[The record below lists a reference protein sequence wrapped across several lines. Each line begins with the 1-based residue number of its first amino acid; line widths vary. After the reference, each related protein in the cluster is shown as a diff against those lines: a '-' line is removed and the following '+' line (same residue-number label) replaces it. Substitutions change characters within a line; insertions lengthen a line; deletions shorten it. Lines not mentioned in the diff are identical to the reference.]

1 MATNNTYIN
10 AQDDF
15 IVKGNLTVEGNVTQ
29 VSTTIESNRVEASE
43 FIINSDG
50 TNTTARLSLNS
61 NNSLANI
68 SFIDG
73 GNMVVE
79 PNLQGNIIIGA
90 GQTLTVASG
99 ASISG
104 NVFSGNLTGVAS
116 EATMFTD
123 LVKIEIGGN
132 VSADATGSATFQG
145 AGNVVSI
152 PLILDSVNSNTGS
165 WGDAAKVPTFTVN
178 AKGLIT
184 AASENAIAITS
195 SQVTNFNTSAR
206 ALLGGINGI
215 SYNSGTGNFSLT
227 TLLSGSDGTYGSASA
242 VPVFL
247 ADPYGRIGSIANV
260 DIAITASQ
268 VTDFTTAAEA
278 LFSVTDTGGDG
289 SLAYNNTTGV
299 FTYTGPSAA
308 DVRAH
313 FTGGTGIDISSGTVA
328 IDSTVVTK
336 AGTETING
344 DKTFTGT
351 VDLSG
356 ATIPGT
362 VTFSGNIIAT
372 NIDTVTQTDSIIT
385 DNNIYLNQG
394 GSDRDAKIQV
404 EHSTAN
410 TYLMWDNGTSRWQFS
425 NNGSSDNNM
434 LLLSDFSSGITSD
447 IVTTG
452 KVLYSNMYSTE
463 GSLPS
468 ASTYHGMFAHV
479 HGTGKGYFAH
489 GGNWI
494 KLLDETSSTTSN
506 LTEGSNLYYTDER
519 VDDRVNSLLV
529 DGDGITGTY
538 NDGAGSYT
546 LDVDNTV
553 IRTTGNQSLAG
564 DKTFTG
570 KLVVPTTATT
580 EANALY
586 SDGNEAYIY
595 INGVAKQITPTASVG
610 SVEDVGS
617 TGLNMYAGSRI
628 ASNVTYH
635 GIKSIDGGTYTN
647 VSEAGNVVTVEGDIS
662 AIRGAFSAQDN
673 AGDGT
678 FTYNA
683 STGQFSYSGVSQ
695 SQIRGEFN
703 ASGSTLSYDSG
714 TGTFT
719 STADNYTSWSFNTE
733 TGSGPTVISGQE
745 VTFTGGAG
753 IDVTHTGNTITVV
766 NTSTADITGVT
777 AGTGLTGGGSSGA
790 VTLSADQ
797 SYIRGSI
804 SATGDISYNSSTGVI
819 SFTDSDR
826 SDATIRGLFS
836 GGTGITYDSG
846 TGDISLTDTGLITGV
861 TAGTG
866 LSGGGTSGTVTLNL
880 DEATSSALG
889 GVKIGY
895 TESGKNYPVELSSGK
910 MFVNVPWV
918 DTNTDTNTTY
928 TAGTG
933 LSLAGTQFNVSG
945 LTTSE
950 IAAGSLQLG
959 SESFADSD
967 SVLMTAAAV
976 QDKILSYGYSTTT
989 GDILGVT
996 AGTGLSGGGTSG
1008 TVTLN
1013 VSGITVAQFSGS
1025 AVQISSETFANND
1038 TSLMTSAAIED
1049 KILSYGY
1056 TTDVGDI
1063 TGVTA
1068 STGLSGGG
1076 SSGAVSL
1083 SVDLGDTGTFTSTN
1097 TASKAVVRDGSGNF
1111 AAGTITATATQAQ
1124 YADLAEKYEAD
1135 ADYEPGTVLVIGGN
1149 AEVTV
1154 TEEAGSYKVVGVVS
1168 TDPAYLMNSQA
1179 NGVAVALRGRVPC
1192 KVVGNV
1198 NKGDVLVT
1206 SDIPGYAMVGAMAHS
1221 LSPLQIVGRALESKT
1236 DAQPGIIEIIV

>member
-68 SFIDG
+68 SFVDG

-90 GQTLTVASG
+90 GQTLTVTSG

-152 PLILDSVNSNTGS
+152 PMILDSVNSNAGS
-165 WGDAAKVPTFTVN
+165 WGDAATVPTFTVN

-206 ALLGGINGI
+206 ALFGGINGI

-260 DIAITASQ
+260 DIAIPASQ
-268 VTDFTTAAEA
+268 VTDFETAAEA
-278 LFSVTDTGGDG
+278 LFSVTDAGGDG

-299 FTYTGPSAA
+299 FTYTGPSASE
-308 DVRAH
+308 VRAH
-313 FTGGTGIDISSGTVA
+313 VSAGTGLTVSNGQFA

-404 EHSTAN
+404 ERSSAN
-410 TYLMWDNGTSRWQFS
+410 AYLKWDHGTSRWQFS

-434 LLLSDFSSGITSD
+434 LLLSDFSSGISSD

-489 GGNWI
+489 AGNWI
-494 KLLDETSSTTSN
+494 KLIDETNSTTSN
-506 LTEGSNLYYTDER
+506 LSEGSNLYYTDER

-617 TGLNMYAGSRI
+617 TGLDMYAGSRI

-733 TGSGPTVISGQE
+733 TGSGPSVISGQE

-766 NTSTADITGVT
+766 NTSSADMTGVT
-777 AGTGLTGGGSSGA
+777 AGTGLTGGGTSGD

-836 GGTGITYDSG
+836 A
-846 TGDISLTDTGLITGV
+846 TGDISYNSSTGVFSFTNDAGDIEGV
-861 TAGTG
+861 TAGSG
-866 LSGGGTSGTVTLNL
+866 LAGGGTSGTVTLTHA
-880 DEATSSALG
+880 DTSSQASVNNTGRTYIQDVILDTYG
-889 GVKIGY
+889 HVTGLTSA
-895 TESGKNYPVELSSGK
+895 TETV
-910 MFVNVPWV
+910 V
-918 DTNTDTNTTY
+918 DTNTTY

-933 LSLAGTQFNVSG
+933 LGLSGTQFNVSG

-959 SESFADSD
+959 TESFADSD

-976 QDKILSYGYSTTT
+976 QDKILSYGYTTHT
-989 GDILGVT
+989 GDITGVT
-996 AGTGLSGGGTSG
+996 AGTGLTGGGTSG
-1008 TVTLN
+1008 TVSLD
-1013 VSGITVAQFSGS
+1013 VSGLTVSELAAGSLQTSGES
-1025 AVQISSETFANND
+1025 FANND

-1056 TTDVGDI
+1056 TTTTGDI

-1076 SSGAVSL
+1076 SSGTVSL

-1124 YADLAEKYEAD
+1124 YADLAEKYESD
-1135 ADYEPGTVLVIGGN
+1135 ADYEPGTVLVIGGDK
-1149 AEVTV
+1149 EVTV
-1154 TEEAGSYKVVGVVS
+1154 TDEPGSYKVVGVVS

-1192 KVVGNV
+1192 KVIGNV
-1198 NKGDVLVT
+1198 NKGDVLVA
-1206 SDIPGYAMVGAMAHS
+1206 SDTPGYAMVGSMPHT
-1221 LSPLQIVGRALESKT
+1221 LSPLQIVGRSLETKT
-1236 DAQPGIIEIIV
+1236 DAQPGVIEILV